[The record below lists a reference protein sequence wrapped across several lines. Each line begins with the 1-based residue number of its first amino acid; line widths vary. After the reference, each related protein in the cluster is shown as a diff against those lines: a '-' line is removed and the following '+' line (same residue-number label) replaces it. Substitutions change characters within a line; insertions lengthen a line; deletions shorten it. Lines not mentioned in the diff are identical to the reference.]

1 MKQMLWPDWM
11 TRPWAMLTLGG
22 VSVLGVA
29 YGFMLLMRLFFA
41 PLLRFEL
48 RHYGFAVLNAAAL
61 TLAIVPSL
69 YWLILR
75 RLRRSE
81 ALLQQAIG
89 AMLDALVITDAQDRV
104 IEWNAAAERMF
115 QYTRT
120 EALGKTVH
128 QQHESVGDS
137 KYGNATQRQHGPGA
151 CHPVRP

>member
-1 MKQMLWPDWM
+1 MKRMLWPDWM

-115 QYTRT
+115 Q
-120 EALGKTVH
+120 
-128 QQHESVGDS
+128 
-137 KYGNATQRQHGPGA
+137 
-151 CHPVRP
+151 